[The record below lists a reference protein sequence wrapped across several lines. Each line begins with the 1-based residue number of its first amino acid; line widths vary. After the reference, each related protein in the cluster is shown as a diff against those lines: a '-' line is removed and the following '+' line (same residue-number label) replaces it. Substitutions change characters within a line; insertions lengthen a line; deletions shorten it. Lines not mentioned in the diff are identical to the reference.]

1 MFERTIFSE
10 EHELFRTQ
18 VRRFAE
24 RELVPQ
30 HHAWEEAGVV
40 PRDAWRKAGEAG
52 LLCCNVPTEY
62 GGMGGDFLHS
72 AVVLEELAKVGV
84 SGPAFSLQSDIV
96 APYILHY
103 GTEAQKR
110 RWLPP
115 MATGEALAAVA
126 MTEPSGGSDLQAIRT
141 TAVRKG
147 DHFVL
152 NGQKTYITNA
162 QGADVLVVAAKTD
175 PEARGK
181 GISLVLVE
189 TDRPGFK
196 RGKPLKKVGLKAM
209 DTSELFFEDVQVP
222 VQNLLGVEGKG
233 FVQLMTELA
242 QERLVQAVRA
252 VAVCEAALQW
262 TVDYTT
268 SRNAFGHPLADFQNT
283 QFKLA
288 EMRAQIVVHRV
299 FVDRCLALHLEKKL
313 DSVDAAIA
321 KMQTTELL
329 GVVTDQ
335 CVQLFGG
342 AGYMLEY
349 PIARAFADARAGR
362 IAGGSIEVMKQIIA
376 RSILPKAPPRQ
387 G

>member
-24 RELVPQ
+24 RELVP
-30 HHAWEEAGVV
+30 HHHGWEESGVV
-40 PRDAWRKAGEAG
+40 PREAWRKAGEAG

-72 AVVLEELAKVGV
+72 AIVLEELAKVGV

-147 DHFVL
+147 EHFVL

-162 QGADVLVVAAKTD
+162 QGADILVVAAKTD
-175 PEARGK
+175 AQARGK
-181 GISLVLVE
+181 GISLILVE

-196 RGKPLKKVGLKAM
+196 RGKPLKKIGLKAM
-209 DTSELFFEDVQVP
+209 DTSELFFEDVHVP
-222 VQNLLGVEGKG
+222 AENLLGVEGKG

-262 TVDYTT
+262 TLDYTT
-268 SRNAFGHPLADFQNT
+268 SRHAFGHPIADFQNT

-288 EMRAQIVVHRV
+288 ELRAQIVVHRV
-299 FVDRCLALHLEKKL
+299 FVDRCLELHLAKKL

-329 GVVTDQ
+329 GLVTDQ

-349 PIARAFADARAGR
+349 PIARAYADARAAR

-376 RSILPKAPPRQ
+376 RSLLPKSPR
-387 G
+387 GS